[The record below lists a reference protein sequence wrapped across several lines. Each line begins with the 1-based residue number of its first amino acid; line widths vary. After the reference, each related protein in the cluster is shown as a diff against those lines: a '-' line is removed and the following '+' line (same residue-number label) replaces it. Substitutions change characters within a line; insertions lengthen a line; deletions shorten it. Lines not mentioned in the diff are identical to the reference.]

1 MSLGNSVSDTS
12 RLQKLQD
19 RLKHLDLGGRI
30 SNLRPVNLSRNAG
43 STCDIL
49 CGDLAAP
56 SSRNGGEG
64 TVKIAV
70 KRLRFYLYED
80 GKFDRVSLPR
90 VFVYVARVIDDDRIT
105 VRNR

>member
-1 MSLGNSVSDTS
+1 MSLGNSVSNTS

-19 RLKHLDLGGRI
+19 RLKHLNLGGRI
-30 SNLRPVNLSRNAG
+30 TNLRLVNLSRNAG

-49 CGDLAAP
+49 CGDFTAH

-64 TVKIAV
+64 GTVKVAV

-80 GKFDRVSLPR
+80 GKLDGVSLPR
-90 VFVYVARVIDDDRIT
+90 VPMCLCH
-105 VRNR
+105 